1 MENTQQYLE
10 LQREEREDDLG
21 TLDAEAVRT
30 MRYGT
35 AAEQQRLLAR
45 QPLPRAIP
53 EEGKTFVKSS
63 S

>member
-35 AAEQQRLLAR
+35 PAEQQRLLAR
-45 QPLPRAIP
+45 QPSPQ
-53 EEGKTFVKSS
+53 GVKAAKQ
-63 S
+63 